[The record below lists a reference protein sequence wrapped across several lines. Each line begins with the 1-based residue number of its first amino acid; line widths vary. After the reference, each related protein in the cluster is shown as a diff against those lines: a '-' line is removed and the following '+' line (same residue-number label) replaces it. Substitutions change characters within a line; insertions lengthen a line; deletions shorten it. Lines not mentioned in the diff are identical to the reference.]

1 MAFHLVLQRVPFPT
15 FGAGQTT
22 AVCGG
27 RCPQRDWCES
37 LKPGMS
43 AQKLL
48 GTKYSTKSIQKCMK
62 CLGPRRTMG
71 LSSLSVIISLSTLLW
86 SKDMAEILVFKRRL
100 VGLVNSER
108 TCRGRP

>member
-1 MAFHLVLQRVPFPT
+1 
-15 FGAGQTT
+15 
-22 AVCGG
+22 
-27 RCPQRDWCES
+27 
-37 LKPGMS
+37 
-43 AQKLL
+43 
-48 GTKYSTKSIQKCMK
+48 
-62 CLGPRRTMG
+62 MG